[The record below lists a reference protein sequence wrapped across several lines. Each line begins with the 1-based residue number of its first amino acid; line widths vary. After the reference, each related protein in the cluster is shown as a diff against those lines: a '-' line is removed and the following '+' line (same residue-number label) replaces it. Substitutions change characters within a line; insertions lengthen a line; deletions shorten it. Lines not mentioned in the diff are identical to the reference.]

1 MYRGKELSQ
10 QEQRDLIRRAKECDS
25 SAFASIYECYYEDI
39 YNFIYHRVTSIP
51 VAEDLA
57 AEVFLKAL
65 DSIASFT
72 FRGVPLKVWLFRIAR
87 NLIADY
93 FRRGP
98 GLAEVP
104 LSLEEGAIAPE
115 AGADDVFERKLT
127 QQQLVRALSSLSEDQ
142 QEVVILR
149 FVDGLPPADVAQIM
163 GKSKGSIH
171 SLQHR
176 ALSSL
181 NRFLEEFFVERDFD
195 EG

>member
-1 MYRGKELSQ
+1 MYREEELSK

-25 SAFASIYECYYEDI
+25 SAFASIYEYYYEDI
-39 YNFIYHRVTSIP
+39 YNYIYHRSPSIS
-51 VAEDLA
+51 VAEDLT

-65 DSIASFT
+65 DSIATFT
-72 FRGVPLKVWLFRIAR
+72 FRGVPLKVWLLRIAR

-98 GLAEVP
+98 GMTEVP
-104 LSLEEGAIAPE
+104 LEEETFSPE
-115 AGADDVFERKLT
+115 AGAEDAFERELT
-127 QQQLVRALSSLSEDQ
+127 QQRLAQALSSLTEEQ

-149 FVDGLPPADVAQIM
+149 FVDGISAADVAQVL
-163 GKSKGSIH
+163 GKSRGAVH

-181 NRFLEEFFVERDFD
+181 NRVLEEFFD
-195 EG
+195 